1 MKSEHANY
9 RKVLASFL
17 EEILENKGWWYRLP
31 LASISSKDGKPIA
44 TDVILPH
51 LGTAFC
57 LSEQAM
63 LLFLVEMGTY
73 EAKSKG
79 HTIDAKGW
87 DDLPAEFKVK
97 SSIEVSKTSFDR

>member
-1 MKSEHANY
+1 
-9 RKVLASFL
+9 
-17 EEILENKGWWYRLP
+17 
-31 LASISSKDGKPIA
+31 
-44 TDVILPH
+44 
-51 LGTAFC
+51 
-57 LSEQAM
+57 